1 MQKSLQILVVE
12 DEFITQ
18 KTIVNQLTEIGYGI
32 SGAAMS
38 SEEAIEILETE
49 VVNFAILDI
58 NIKGEKDGIWLAH
71 YIKENYSIPYIY
83 LTAYSDDDTLAKALE
98 SEPYGYLVKPFQK
111 ADLLTSIEIS
121 VQNFNKLNQDK
132 KGDYL
137 IVKNLDVYKKIDL
150 NSIQFIESDKNYL
163 ILNTQD
169 GTFRYRATITDFGK
183 QLPNYFIQT
192 HKGFIVNTHFVTAF
206 SNTNI
211 EIEKHKIPISKT
223 FKDSVLK
230 FLMN

>member
-32 SGAAMS
+32 SGTAMS
-38 SEEAIEILETE
+38 TEEGIEILKTE

-83 LTAYSDDDTLAKALE
+83 LTAYSDDDTLSKALE

-121 VQNFNKLNQDK
+121 VHNFNKLNHHK
-132 KGDYL
+132 EEDYL
-137 IVKNLDVYKKIDL
+137 IVKHLEVYKKINL
-150 NSIQFIESDKNYL
+150 NNIQFIESDKNYL
-163 ILNTQD
+163 ILNTID
-169 GTFRYRATITDFGK
+169 ETIAIA
-183 QLPNYFIQT
+183 QL
-192 HKGFIVNTHFVTAF
+192 
-206 SNTNI
+206 
-211 EIEKHKIPISKT
+211 
-223 FKDSVLK
+223 
-230 FLMN
+230 